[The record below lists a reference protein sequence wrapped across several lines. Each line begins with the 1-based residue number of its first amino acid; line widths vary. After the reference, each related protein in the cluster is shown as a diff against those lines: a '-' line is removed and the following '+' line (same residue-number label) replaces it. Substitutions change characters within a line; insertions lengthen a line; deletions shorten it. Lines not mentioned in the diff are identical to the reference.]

1 MPSTFRGFSEDVPQV
16 FAALT
21 LESRL
26 GNNVAAW
33 TTERD
38 RLALEEPG
46 IAGAAGVT
54 GVDRGPSLF
63 RVDRES
69 AVHVI
74 LDPR

>member
-1 MPSTFRGFSEDVPQV
+1 VPSTIRVFSEGVPQV
-16 FAALT
+16 LAARG

-33 TTERD
+33 TTERH

-54 GVDRGPSLF
+54 GDDRGPSLF
-63 RVDRES
+63 RADRES
-69 AVHVI
+69 AVHVVV
-74 LDPR
+74 DAS